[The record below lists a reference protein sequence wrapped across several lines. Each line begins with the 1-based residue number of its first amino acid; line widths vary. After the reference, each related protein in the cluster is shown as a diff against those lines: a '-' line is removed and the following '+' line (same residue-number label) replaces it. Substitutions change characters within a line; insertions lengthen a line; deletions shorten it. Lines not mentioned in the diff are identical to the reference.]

1 MTHSSETLSPSPAM
15 DVSVADGRNCGC
27 PDYTLSRRRML
38 AGVAAGAG
46 ALAGASVF
54 GDAYRQVAYGIGDQ
68 SNVVVVLSLR
78 GGSDGLSIVVP
89 TNAADQIILETL
101 RPDLVVPTALTVAGG
116 NGWGLHP
123 ALAPLA
129 PMWNAGTFGAVHGVG
144 LPEANRSHFEAMELV
159 EEANP
164 GSSSR
169 VGWINRVVGL
179 DATAY
184 PESQL
189 QFGSSM
195 LPTALNGPT
204 PALGAY
210 GVNDLRLPSL
220 WYDQKLRSSLTK
232 VWGAKGTSLSDGV
245 KVALGS
251 VQRLEAVAAT
261 DMGNS
266 DDPGS
271 ILGSYPPGP
280 LQNVLANTATLIK
293 ANVGAK
299 VVTIDFGDWDMH
311 TGLGKPTAGD
321 GNWMWDQLDHLSN
334 SLARFFVDLGS
345 TWASKVTVVTISE
358 FGRRVEQN
366 GSGTE
371 AGVDHGYGN
380 VMLLLGGGVNGGQV
394 HGNWRGLDDLNEG
407 DVSLAQD
414 YRHVMW
420 NLMKNR
426 FNGAT
431 DGALNE
437 SKRTTVFPGLTPS
450 PASLDGLMA

>member
-1 MTHSSETLSPSPAM
+1 VAT
-15 DVSVADGRNCGC
+15 ADGRTCGC

-38 AGVAAGAG
+38 AGMAAGTG

-68 SNVVVVLSLR
+68 TNVVVVLSFR

-89 TNAADQIILETL
+89 TGAADQTVLETL
-101 RPDLVVPTALTVAGG
+101 RPDLVVRTADVVAGG

-123 ALAPLA
+123 ALAPLV
-129 PMWNAGTFGAVHGVG
+129 PMWNAGNFGAVHGVG

-220 WYDQKLRSSLTK
+220 WYDQKLRSSLNK
-232 VWGAKGTSLSDGV
+232 VWGATGTSLSDGV
-245 KVALGS
+245 RVALSS
-251 VQRLEAVAAT
+251 VQRLETVAAT
-261 DMGNS
+261 DME
-266 DDPGS
+266 P
-271 ILGSYPPGP
+271 IRQSYPDGP
-280 LQNVLANTATLIK
+280 LRDVLANTATLIK

-299 VVTIDFGDWDMH
+299 VITIDYGDWDMH
-311 TGLGKPTAGD
+311 TELGRPEPGD
-321 GNWMWDQLDHLSN
+321 ANWMWNHLDHFAT
-334 SLARFFVDLGS
+334 SLARFFEDLGA

-366 GSGTE
+366 GAGTE

-380 VMLLLGGGVNGGQV
+380 VMMLLGGGVNGGQV
-394 HGNWRGLDDLNEG
+394 HGSWQGLDNLNDG

-420 NLMKNR
+420 NLMKSR
-426 FNGAT
+426 FSGPA

-437 SKRTTVFPGLTPS
+437 SKRTTVFPGLLPS